1 MKKLMRTAIVAVL
14 LVGPASYTTA
24 LAQGK
29 GGAGQGTGKGGP
41 RQKGVR
47 GKQSGPQDGTGKQQ
61 GKGPKGK
68 QTGPKD
74 GTGPIHT
81 PPKQ

>member
-1 MKKLMRTAIVAVL
+1 MKRLIVAMF
-14 LVGPASYTTA
+14 VGLFLASSSYTPVF
-24 LAQGK
+24 AQGK
-29 GGAGQGTGKGGP
+29 G
-41 RQKGVR
+41 R
-47 GKQSGPQDGTGKQQ
+47 GKQTGPKDGSGKQQ
-61 GKGPKGK
+61 GKGGKGK